1 MTSGFGDA
9 LRRLRVQAGLTQ
21 EELAERSGVSVRT
34 IRGLE
39 TGRGSNPR
47 MTTMQELAKALPLRP
62 MEREELLG
70 AAAHR
75 NPDGDEQHKSATEEP
90 APEEPGSQEPG
101 SEEPGSQQP
110 RPAQSASGQPT
121 SCARTPPDHLT
132 TRQ

>member
-1 MTSGFGDA
+1 MTSGFGDV

-39 TGRGSNPR
+39 TGRRPNPR

-70 AAAHR
+70 AAVHR
-75 NPDGDEQHKSATEEP
+75 NPDGDEQHESATEEP
-90 APEEPGSQEPG
+90 GPEEPGSGEPQ
-101 SEEPGSQQP
+101 S
-110 RPAQSASGQPT
+110 AQSASGQST
-121 SCARTPPDHLT
+121 SCARTPPDHLAS
-132 TRQ
+132 RQ